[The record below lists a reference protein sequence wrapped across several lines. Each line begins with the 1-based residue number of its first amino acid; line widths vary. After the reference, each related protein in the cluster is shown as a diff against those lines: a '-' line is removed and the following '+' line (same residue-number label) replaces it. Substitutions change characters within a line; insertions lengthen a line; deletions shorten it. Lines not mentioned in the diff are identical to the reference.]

1 MRVRVPAGPLRTV
14 VAVPVNALRK
24 GPDGDHVFVIA
35 LDKEGRPRAQMRRVE
50 SGTMLRDEILILAG
64 LSPGE
69 QVAAS
74 GSFKLR
80 ETALVAITG
89 DREAGTDRPG
99 ISVVQ

>member
-1 MRVRVPAGPLRTV
+1 MRVRVPAGPVRTV

-35 LDKEGRPRAQMRRVE
+35 PDREGRPRAEMRRVE
-50 SGTMLRDEILILAG
+50 SGTMLRDEILILSG

-99 ISVVQ
+99 TSVVQ